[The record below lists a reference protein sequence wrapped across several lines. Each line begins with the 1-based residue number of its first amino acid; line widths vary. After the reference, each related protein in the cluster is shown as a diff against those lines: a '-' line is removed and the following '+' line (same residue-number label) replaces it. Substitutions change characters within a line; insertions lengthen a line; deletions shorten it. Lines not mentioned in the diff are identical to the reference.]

1 MKIADRIR
9 GIYDA
14 SIERVEAERKAEEL
28 RRNKNVEQ
36 DIVRAKDIAKELFNT
51 VIHSIETEASKG
63 NRSIQLQANK
73 DAWNRGTSYVMYIY
87 EMLIMEGFSFKLHC
101 NDDMYILEILW

>member
-63 NRSIQLQANK
+63 IGLYNCRRIK
-73 DAWNRGTSYVMYIY
+73 MHGI
-87 EMLIMEGFSFKLHC
+87 EGLH
-101 NDDMYILEILW
+101 M